1 MNQTLM
7 EIMDNIRVC
16 DRKYQILT
24 YAKVVCGHTYQVYIC
39 GFTDKL
45 ITQLNEIKAR
55 PTLDHLYNTVYTK
68 ARSGLTFI

>member
-16 DRKYQILT
+16 DQKYQILT
-24 YAKVVCGHTYQVYIC
+24 YAKVLCGHTDQVDIC

-45 ITQLNEIKAR
+45 ITQLNEMKAR
-55 PTLDHLYNTVYTK
+55 STLDYLYNTVYTQ
-68 ARSGLTFI
+68 ARSGLTFS